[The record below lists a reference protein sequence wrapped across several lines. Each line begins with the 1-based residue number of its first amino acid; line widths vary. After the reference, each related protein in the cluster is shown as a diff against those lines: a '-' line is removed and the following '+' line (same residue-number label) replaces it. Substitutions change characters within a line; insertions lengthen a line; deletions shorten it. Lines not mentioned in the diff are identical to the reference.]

1 MEKKELSRIRLWLF
15 DLDGTLYLGERIF
28 SFTGP
33 LLDAIRKSGGK
44 YLFLTNNSSRSVEDA
59 VKKLARLGIASAKG
73 DFVTSSQATA
83 LYLLRAHPGR
93 RLYICGTESLK
104 AELHAHGFPIAGSW
118 REAEAVVVGFDTELT
133 FRKLEDVCRLLAARP
148 ELPYIATNPDLV
160 CPVEFGSVPDCGSI
174 CAMLRNATGREPL
187 VIGKPSPLMV
197 ELAMERWG
205 FAPGE
210 TAVVGDRLYTDI
222 RCARS
227 AGVTGIAVLSGE
239 TDRQMLAE
247 SPDVPDLVLQNA
259 GEIIPYLKG

>member
-197 ELAMERWG
+197 ELAMERWASRPAKRPWSATG
-205 FAPGE
+205 STPIFAAP
-210 TAVVGDRLYTDI
+210 AAPASPAL
-222 RCARS
+222 RCFRARR
-227 AGVTGIAVLSGE
+227 TG
-239 TDRQMLAE
+239 RC
-247 SPDVPDLVLQNA
+247 SPNRRMCRIWCCKTRAKSSP
-259 GEIIPYLKG
+259 I